1 MFHGNGI
8 ARLISIEFSQYSEFF
23 SDTEGLSWAQA
34 LITADG
40 LKNAPNLYGLNQLF
54 WVLTVLVGLMV
65 LLPSQMSIIDDV
77 CRRWT
82 DIIWSGVSGVR
93 EKMSLG
99 SGRKNLLSHYDRLHC
114 LVAHYANGVP
124 VLFRMPKGW
133 Y

>member
-1 MFHGNGI
+1 MGMALPG
-8 ARLISIEFSQYSEFF
+8 LISIEFSQYSEFF

-93 EKMSLG
+93 GRCPGIRSEKSTIAL
-99 SGRKNLLSHYDRLHC
+99 
-114 LVAHYANGVP
+114 
-124 VLFRMPKGW
+124 
-133 Y
+133 

>member
-1 MFHGNGI
+1 MFHGDGI
-8 ARLISIEFSQYSEFF
+8 AGLISIEFSQYSEFF

-40 LKNAPNLYGLNQLF
+40 RRTLQTAGLNQLF

-93 EKMSLG
+93 RRCPGIRSEKSTIAL
-99 SGRKNLLSHYDRLHC
+99 
-114 LVAHYANGVP
+114 
-124 VLFRMPKGW
+124 
-133 Y
+133 